1 MSRVNDR
8 NRRACFRRG
17 QVVEVRS
24 AGEIL
29 ATLDAGGKLNGMPF
43 MPEMARY
50 CGRRFRVLRN
60 PKMTCVE
67 GVDLRRL
74 EDTVF
79 LEGLRCDGADHD
91 GCQRGCRI
99 FWKTAWL
106 KAASGACGDSIP
118 ASSSPRAHFEQL
130 PVIRNDRYYCQST
143 ELAGATSA
151 LPRWDPVYRLHELF
165 GDATLAEALGRI
177 GWTIRTRLRGLL
189 GRNPRGHEVRTPSQ
203 PLNLAPGEWVEI
215 KSREEIEAT
224 LNAEAK
230 NRGLG
235 FDKEMLEYCGR
246 RYRVG
251 APLERIISE
260 QTGEM
265 VPLRNTVILDGV
277 TCQGHCWRNCPRN
290 SYLFWREIWLK
301 RVATETPSP
310 QACCP
315 ATRC

>member
-8 NRRACFRRG
+8 NRRAAFHRG
-17 QVVEVRS
+17 QMVEVRS

-29 ATLDAGGKLNGMPF
+29 ATLDADGKLDGMPF

-60 PKMTCVE
+60 AKVTCLEEV
-67 GVDLRRL
+67 GLFRL

-118 ASSSPRAHFEQL
+118 APSSSRAHLEQL
-130 PVIRNDRYYCQST
+130 PVIRNGRYYCQST

-151 LPRWDPVYRLHELF
+151 LPRWDPVYRLRVIF
-165 GDATLAEALGRI
+165 SDATLAEALGRI
-177 GWTIRTRLRGLL
+177 GWRIRNRLRRLL
-189 GRNPRGHEVRTPSQ
+189 GWNFRGHEVRTPSQ
-203 PLNLAPGEWVEI
+203 QLNLAPGEWVEV
-215 KSREEIEAT
+215 KTREEIQAT

-230 NRGLG
+230 NRGLW
-235 FDKEMLEYCGR
+235 FNPEMLEHCGR

-251 APLERIISE
+251 AVVEKVISE
-260 QTGEM
+260 ETGEM

-277 TCQGHCWRNCPRN
+277 TCQGHCLGNCPRN
-290 SYLFWREIWLK
+290 AFLYWREIWLK
-301 RVATETPSP
+301 RVA
-310 QACCP
+310 AKD
-315 ATRC
+315 

>member
-8 NRRACFRRG
+8 NRRAAFRRDEM
-17 QVVEVRS
+17 VEVRS

-29 ATLDAGGKLNGMPF
+29 ATLDADGKLDGMPF

-60 PKMTCVE
+60 PMMTCVE

-118 ASSSPRAHFEQL
+118 APSSPRAHFEQL

-177 GWTIRTRLRGLL
+177 GWTIRYRLRGLL
-189 GRNPRGHEVRTPSQ
+189 SRNPRGHEVRTPSQ
-203 PLNLAPGEWVEI
+203 ALNLAPGQWVEI

-235 FDKEMLEYCGR
+235 FEPDMLEYCGR

-251 APLERIISE
+251 APVEKIISE
-260 QTGEM
+260 QTGAM
-265 VPLRNTVILDGV
+265 VPLRHTVILDGV

-290 SYLFWREIWLK
+290 NYLFWREIWLK
-301 RVATETPSP
+301 RVAAEN
-310 QACCP
+310 
-315 ATRC
+315 